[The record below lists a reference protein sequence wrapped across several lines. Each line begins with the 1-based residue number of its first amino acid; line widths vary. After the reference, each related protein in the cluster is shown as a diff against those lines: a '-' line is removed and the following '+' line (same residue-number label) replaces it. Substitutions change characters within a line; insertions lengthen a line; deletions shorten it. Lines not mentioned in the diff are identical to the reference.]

1 LMEFSFSLFVSIIS
15 VDILDLDYLR
25 SILDNLDNFVE
36 SIVVNTTHDIMA

>member
-1 LMEFSFSLFVSIIS
+1 MEFNFSLFVSIIS

>member
-1 LMEFSFSLFVSIIS
+1 MEFSFSLFVSIIS